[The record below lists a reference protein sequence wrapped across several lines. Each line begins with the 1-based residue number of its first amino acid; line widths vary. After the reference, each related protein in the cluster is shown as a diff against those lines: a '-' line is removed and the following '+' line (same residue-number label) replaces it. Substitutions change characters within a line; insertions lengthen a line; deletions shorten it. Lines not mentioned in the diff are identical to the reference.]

1 VDLPGVDD
9 LRQIHPGGLAEAAA
23 KRAGIDV
30 LTTTVTDC
38 QKAPFI
44 EHDNPDTTIKIVY
57 DAKTRVILGAQLAST
72 YDMSGNINMFS
83 LAVERGVTIDELAL
97 LDIFFLPHFNAPY
110 NYMTVAA
117 LKAE

>member
-1 VDLPGVDD
+1 M
-9 LRQIHPGGLAEAAA
+9 
-23 KRAGIDV
+23 IDS
-30 LTTTVTDC
+30 TGRNIIDSYSRYS
-38 QKAPFI
+38 I
-44 EHDNPDTTIKIVY
+44 
-57 DAKTRVILGAQLAST
+57 AQLAST

-83 LAVERGVTIDELAL
+83 LAVEKKVTIDELAL